1 VLTEWMV
8 LSRVPG
14 WLVLR
19 MQNDGFGGGNIVE
32 GNLIWNTC
40 RESGVRLS
48 SSHPSNGSLLL
59 PSSTAALHCLRNAVR
74 QQLTVLAR

>member
-1 VLTEWMV
+1 
-8 LSRVPG
+8 
-14 WLVLR
+14 

-48 SSHPSNGSLLL
+48 SSHPSNGSDDAPCSLLL
-59 PSSTAALHCLRNAVR
+59 TAAALHCLCNTVR
-74 QQLTVLAR
+74 QQLTVLDR